1 MNTVTPPASTSS
13 APVPGISPRRK
24 RLRRLFVLLVLI
36 VGGFCT
42 YIALL
47 PNEFQV
53 QRSITIHND
62 PSVVFAHVNDF
73 HKWDAWSPWAKLDP
87 NSKVTFSGPDAGEG
101 AHFTWNGNDEV
112 GEGDMTIVS
121 SQPHESIGIK
131 LHFVRPMEDTAD
143 VKFTFDPTDD
153 GTVVTW
159 TMSGQNNFVGKIF
172 CLFMN
177 MDKMVGGDF
186 EKGLASMKLVAEAPP
201 ASSPEPSVPNA
212 EPSGQPE

>member
-1 MNTVTPPASTSS
+1 MTIDATTSKAPTPP
-13 APVPGISPRRK
+13 PGVSPRRK

-36 VGGFCT
+36 IGGFCT
-42 YIALL
+42 YIAML
-47 PNEFQV
+47 PNEYQV
-53 QRSITIHND
+53 KRSTTVHND
-62 PSVVFAHVNDF
+62 HTVVFGHVNDF
-73 HKWDAWSPWAKLDP
+73 HKWDNWSPWAKLDP

-159 TMSGQNNFVGKIF
+159 TMSGKHNFVSKFF
-172 CLFMN
+172 CFFMN
-177 MDKMVGGDF
+177 MDKMIGGDF
-186 EKGLASMKLVAEAPP
+186 EKGLASLKQVAEQP
-201 ASSPEPSVPNA
+201 AASPGPSVPT
-212 EPSGQPE
+212 PE

>member
-1 MNTVTPPASTSS
+1 MTIDSSS
-13 APVPGISPRRK
+13 AATPTPATGVSPRRK

-36 VGGFCT
+36 IGGFCT
-42 YIALL
+42 YITML
-47 PNEFQV
+47 PNEYQV
-53 QRSITIHND
+53 QRSTTVHND
-62 PSVVFAHVNDF
+62 PSVVFAQVNDF
-73 HKWDAWSPWAKLDP
+73 HNWDTWSPWAKLDP

-131 LHFVRPMEDTAD
+131 LHFVRPMEGTAD
-143 VKFTFDPTDD
+143 VKFAFEPTDD

-159 TMSGQNNFVGKIF
+159 TMSGKNNFVGKIF

-177 MDKMVGGDF
+177 MDKMIGGDF
-186 EKGLASMKLVAEAPP
+186 EKGLASMKEVAESASASP
-201 ASSPEPSVPNA
+201 ASSAQSPE
-212 EPSGQPE
+212 